1 MANSKLREN
10 SYFDKYLNN
19 STMKVLSLF
28 VACSF
33 SLMSTG
39 QSYTSYFTGNTV
51 NMIISPTPYG
61 GLCMMGGAS
70 EHDEAMKWFLTHA
83 YGGDVLVIR
92 ASGSDGYNDYMYTSL
107 GISVNSVETI
117 VFNNSSAAYDPY
129 VLDRISKAE
138 AIWMAGGDQWDYVSY
153 WRNTP
158 VDSLINE
165 GIANRGLTIGGTSA
179 GMAVLGD
186 YYFSAENGTVTS
198 TAALQNPFDTD
209 ITVDSTSFFDVPFLE
224 NVITDTH
231 YDDPD
236 RKGRHVVFLSHIL
249 QNYGV
254 DAKGIACNEYT
265 AVCIDENGIA
275 HVFGDYP
282 AYDEFAY
289 FIAKNCELF
298 YLSAFP
304 EVYNSGTPLTWNYSG
319 EILKAYKVPGTMN
332 GTNTFDLNDWE
343 TGSGGEWLNW
353 SVDAG
358 TFIETASSAPSCSAS
373 TTELSEDGISIYPNP
388 SEGAMMVEFTSSQN
402 RSFRLLDLNGRIVW
416 NTESELSSFSID
428 VSHLPAGIYHLNI
441 VSGAE
446 TFHKRV
452 IKN

>member
-1 MANSKLREN
+1 MLGFCLISWM
-10 SYFDKYLNN
+10 S
-19 STMKVLSLF
+19 LSQF
-28 VACSF
+28 
-33 SLMSTG
+33 
-39 QSYTSYFTGNTV
+39 TSYFTGNPTDAIV
-51 NMIISPTPYG
+51 SPNPPG

-70 EHDEAMKWFLTHA
+70 ENDEAMKWFLNRA

-92 ASGSDGYNDYMYTSL
+92 ASGSDGYNNYMYTSL
-107 GISVNSVETI
+107 GINVNSVETI

-158 VDSLINE
+158 VDSLIND

-179 GMAVLGD
+179 GMAVLGE

-209 ITVDSTSFFDVPFLE
+209 ITVDSTSFLKVPFLE
-224 NVITDTH
+224 NVVTDSH

-236 RKGRHVVFLSHIL
+236 RKGRHVVFLAHIL

-254 DAKGIACNEYT
+254 QAKGIACNEYT
-265 AVCIDENGIA
+265 AVCVDENGIA
-275 HVFGDYP
+275 SVYGEYP
-282 AYDEFAY
+282 QYDEFAY
-289 FIAKNCELF
+289 FIAKNCELNG
-298 YLSAFP
+298 APTNP
-304 EVYNSGTPLTWNYSG
+304 EVYSSGVPLTWDYSG
-319 EILKAYKVPGTMN
+319 EVLKAYKVPGTMT
-332 GTNTFDLNDWE
+332 GVNTFDLNDWV

-358 TFIETASSAPSCSAS
+358 TFTEVVSSAPVCAINVN
-373 TTELSEDGISIYPNP
+373 ELFQDELTIYPNP
-388 SEGAMMVEFTSSQN
+388 AKDKLEIKFATYQERTIS
-402 RSFRLLDLNGRIVW
+402 LIDLNGRVLQIE
-416 NTESELSSFSID
+416 ESKSSVCELD
-428 VSHLPAGIYHLNI
+428 VSNLPNGVYSIRV
-441 VSGAE
+441 VSE
-446 TFHKRV
+446 NEVFNQRL